1 MKGVIQGMTKKQSK
15 EVRIEAFL
23 EAAVEEFLEK
33 GYERASID
41 AIAKRA
47 GVSKGGFYHH
57 FPNKDILLMQANQ
70 KLSEPVIEMVEK
82 AIFNESPL
90 EGLKQYIKEYL
101 KYWGA
106 KPKELGFFFLS
117 MSKALESPSLMEY
130 YREYINESTDFFVEM
145 FRKAIEKG
153 EIDIDDPEAYGISL
167 MGALDG
173 VISYVMIHPEEDI
186 DLLTKRFENVWF
198 NKQKR

>member
-1 MKGVIQGMTKKQSK
+1 MKGVIQRMTKKQSK

-106 KPKELGFFFLS
+106 RPKELGFFFLS
-117 MSKALESPSLMEY
+117 MSKALESPGLMEY
-130 YREYINESTDFFVEM
+130 YREYINESTDFFVGM
-145 FRKAIEKG
+145 FRKSIEKG

-186 DLLTKRFENVWF
+186 DLLTKRFENVWL

>member
-106 KPKELGFFFLS
+106 RPKELGFFFLS

-173 VISYVMIHPEEDI
+173 VISYVMIHPDEDI
-186 DLLTKRFENVWF
+186 DLLIKRFENVWF